1 MAGSFSSQVLQFN
14 AEAKENASLI
24 LRTAVDGLHKEIV
37 RTKSSG
43 GNLPFDTGNLG
54 RSVEVSTVA
63 FPEVDQEE
71 REYSAPDVSFVLN
84 GVEYGD
90 PVYIGVRA
98 VYGPRMNYGFVGDD
112 SFVKKDGTVGRN
124 YNVAGNY
131 FVENAAAK
139 WQIFVKEAE
148 AQFGI

>member
-1 MAGSFSSQVLQFN
+1 MAGFSDQVLKFN

-24 LRTAVDGLHKEIV
+24 LRTAVDGLHKEIA
-37 RTKSSG
+37 RPKSSG

-54 RSVEVSTVA
+54 RSIEVSTTS

-71 REYSAPDVSFVLN
+71 REYTAPDVSFVLN

-98 VYGPRMNYGFVGDD
+98 VYGPVANWGFVGQD
-112 SFVKKDGTVGRN
+112 SLGRN
-124 YNVAGNY
+124 VNRTGDF
-131 FVENAAAK
+131 FVEKAGAK
-139 WQIFVKEAE
+139 WPTLVKEAE
-148 AQFGI
+148 AMHGE

>member
-1 MAGSFSSQVLQFN
+1 MAGFSDQVLKFN

-24 LRTAVDGLHKEIV
+24 LRTAVDGLHKEIA
-37 RTKSSG
+37 RPKSSG

-54 RSVEVSTVA
+54 RSIEVSTVA

-98 VYGPRMNYGFVGDD
+98 VYGPVANWGFVGQD
-112 SFVKKDGTVGRN
+112 SLGRN
-124 YNVAGNY
+124 VNRTGDFFIEKAG
-131 FVENAAAK
+131 AK
-139 WQIFVKEAE
+139 WPSLVKEAE
-148 AQFGI
+148 AQFGE